1 MRVDVRYNTLGK
13 YNMFGNLITQQ
24 WARDALPVIV
34 AHAKL
39 GKVIRYEALRSA
51 IGATTNRKMGM
62 VCDIISTTLYQL
74 EHNQLE
80 QPWQNGHIPRLS
92 NIVIKTNGKPGEWV
106 CEQITGD
113 RKIAPSPETYK
124 AEYIK
129 PVFGY
134 QNWDEVFK
142 TLTIESIDRALTE
155 LDEAR
160 EAYSKISDRRNN
172 AETLVKQHQLQK
184 NVFKALN
191 RLNEAE
197 ESWAESI
204 ELYCRLVS
212 F

>member
-1 MRVDVRYNTLGK
+1 MRVDVRDNTQGK
-13 YNMFGNLITQQ
+13 YNMFGDLTTQQ

-62 VCDIISTTLYQL
+62 VCGIISTTLYQL
-74 EHNQLE
+74 EHNELE
-80 QPWQNGHIPRLS
+80 QRWQMGRIPRLT
-92 NIVIKTNGKPGEWV
+92 NIVIRTNGKPGEWM

-113 RKIAPSPETYK
+113 RKIAPSSEAYE
-124 AEYIK
+124 AEYIE

-134 QNWDEVFK
+134 QNWDEVLE
-142 TLTIESIDRALTE
+142 TLTRESIDRALTE

-172 AETLVKQHQLQK
+172 AETPVKQHQLQK

-197 ESWAESI
+197 ESWAELI

>member
-1 MRVDVRYNTLGK
+1 MRVDVRGNTQGK
-13 YNMFGNLITQQ
+13 YNMFGDLTTQQ

-62 VCDIISTTLYQL
+62 VCGIISTTLYQL
-74 EHNQLE
+74 EHNELE
-80 QPWQNGHIPRLS
+80 QRWQMGRIPRLT
-92 NIVIKTNGKPGEWV
+92 NIVIRTNGKPGEWM

-113 RKIAPSPETYK
+113 RKIAPSSEAYE
-124 AEYIK
+124 AEYIE

-134 QNWDEVFK
+134 QNWDEVLE
-142 TLTIESIDRALTE
+142 TLTRESIDRALAE
-155 LDEAR
+155 LDKAR

-172 AETLVKQHQLQK
+172 AETPVKQHQLQK

>member
-1 MRVDVRYNTLGK
+1 MRVDVRYNTPGK

-34 AHAKL
+34 AYAKL
-39 GKVIRYEALRSA
+39 GEVIRYEELRSA
-51 IGATTNRKMGM
+51 IGATTYRKMGM

-74 EHNQLE
+74 EHNELE
-80 QPWQNGHIPRLS
+80 QPWQNGRIPRLT

-113 RKIAPSPETYK
+113 RNIAPSSEAYR
-124 AEYIK
+124 AEYIE

-142 TLTIESIDRALTE
+142 TLTRESIDRALTE

-160 EAYSKISDRRNN
+160 EAYAKISDRRSN

-184 NVFKALN
+184 NIFEALD

-204 ELYCRLVS
+204 ELYCRLLS